1 MGAEE
6 IRNMFQGFSS
16 DIVVY
21 GCYGEILYDK
31 EDPFVDGI
39 VPWTVATTWL
49 KEVFHILSGYLV
61 VFCPKC
67 VSCPS

>member
-1 MGAEE
+1 VSVLLIENEEKDGLEHNRMGAEE

-31 EDPFVDGI
+31 EDPFVDAI
-39 VPWTVATTWL
+39 VPWNCSHHLA
-49 KEVFHILSGYLV
+49 ERSF
-61 VFCPKC
+61 
-67 VSCPS
+67 